1 MLWPHVCLVL
11 QLHERTDGFFLT
23 DLFLIR
29 PPPGAE
35 HQAIKPEHIVI
46 GGDSAG
52 GGLSLALLQVIR
64 DTGLPLPAGGL
75 LISPWCDLTH
85 SFPSIHTNTAT
96 VRRFFL
102 FKLEGRIVY
111 R

>member
-1 MLWPHVCLVL
+1 VCLVL
-11 QLHERTDGFFLT
+11 QSLERTDVFFLT

-29 PPPGAE
+29 PPSGAE
-35 HQAIKPEHIVI
+35 HQAISPEHIVI

-85 SFPSIHTNTAT
+85 SFQSIHTNTPT
-96 VRRFFL
+96 VRRFS
-102 FKLEGRIVY
+102 FKLEARSIY